1 MKITYN
7 LQYQM
12 AKTNGYYVCTP
23 SSGQLPKLNNCKLYN
38 FQVCNGLLYRR
49 SWKLR
54 YQLDNA
60 KKKKKSEESQ
70 SNRIQKSIILFKC
83 L

>member
-1 MKITYN
+1 
-7 LQYQM
+7 M

-60 KKKKKSEESQ
+60 KKKKNPKNLNQTEYKNQ
-70 SNRIQKSIILFKC
+70 LYYLNV
-83 L
+83 